1 MARAVQI
8 ASLPLAPGQ
17 PDPSREDGKR
27 QIALTFESVLTG
39 RQRQTMQA
47 RAALLQYCD
56 IKAAQGLTMLAAYET
71 VAREAEACA
80 LPPDLQALVPVAND
94 RSGGAARLSA
104 RTLRRWA
111 TERKKAGTAGVAP
124 QRSREREP
132 APVWM
137 DAFLRYYARP
147 MKPSIADCLRQ
158 WQEDAPTAQLPSY
171 SAVRTALEKLSHHE
185 RARGREGRLALKA
198 RSAFTKRDT
207 SDLLPGSVY
216 AADGTTWDR
225 EVEHPIHGRPFKP
238 ELTTVI
244 DAHTRRVVGWSAG
257 LAEGWQATIEALRHA
272 CAACIPAIFYSD
284 RGSGYINEKMDGEI
298 TGFLARLGVTPMR
311 ALPYHSWAKGNV
323 ESFQKQWITLAKR
336 APTYTGRDMDKEARL
351 LAFKTTR
358 REVALFGQSRL
369 LISWADFLGEV
380 GDFIEKYNN
389 RPHRGLPRI
398 RDAQNGVKRNLTPN
412 EMWAKA
418 VAERGFEPIVP
429 AEEEMHDLFRPY
441 EIRMARRCCVQL
453 GTNSYF
459 DMALDP
465 FHEKEVMVGY
475 DMQDATRVW
484 VREIDRT
491 AEGRIPGR
499 LICVAS
505 FEGNSSRYVPVSM
518 EQRAMEQR
526 AKGRERR
533 LQAHLAVVQEE
544 LRPGVID
551 AFAQNVN
558 APHVEIPSLKFDAPR
573 DAALT
578 PLPPQ
583 GEDADS
589 VARSVVSEE
598 VTSFAPAAESARE
611 DERPH
616 FTDDAGF
623 AHWLTRHAD
632 QATETDRAYARELL
646 SDRTSREMLRM
657 RGVDCEALRAIAV
670 EHP

>member
-1 MARAVQI
+1 
-8 ASLPLAPGQ
+8 
-17 PDPSREDGKR
+17 
-27 QIALTFESVLTG
+27 
-39 RQRQTMQA
+39 
-47 RAALLQYCD
+47 
-56 IKAAQGLTMLAAYET
+56 
-71 VAREAEACA
+71 
-80 LPPDLQALVPVAND
+80 
-94 RSGGAARLSA
+94 
-104 RTLRRWA
+104 
-111 TERKKAGTAGVAP
+111 
-124 QRSREREP
+124 
-132 APVWM
+132 
-137 DAFLRYYARP
+137 
-147 MKPSIADCLRQ
+147 
-158 WQEDAPTAQLPSY
+158 
-171 SAVRTALEKLSHHE
+171 
-185 RARGREGRLALKA
+185 
-198 RSAFTKRDT
+198 
-207 SDLLPGSVY
+207 LPGSVY

-398 RDAQNGVKRNLTPN
+398 RDAQTGVKRNLTPN

-453 GTNSYF
+453 GTNTYF
-459 DMALDP
+459 DVALDP

-533 LQAHLAVVQEE
+533 LQAHLAVVQAE
-544 LRPGVID
+544 LRPGTFLESAPGQPNR
-551 AFAQNVN
+551 AFD
-558 APHVEIPSLKFDAPR
+558 APHVEIPALLKIQESLTG
-573 DAALT
+573 DAAS
-578 PLPPQ
+578 P
-583 GEDADS
+583 
-589 VARSVVSEE
+589 ARSVVSEE
-598 VTSFAPAAESARE
+598 VTSFAPAGEAARDACVVGLAQSARE
-611 DERPH
+611 ESRPH

-670 EHP
+670 EPSSEASEARQG